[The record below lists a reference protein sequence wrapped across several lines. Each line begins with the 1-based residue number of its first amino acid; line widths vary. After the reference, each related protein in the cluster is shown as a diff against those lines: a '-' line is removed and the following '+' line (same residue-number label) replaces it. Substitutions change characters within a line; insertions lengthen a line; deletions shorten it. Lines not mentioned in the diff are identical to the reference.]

1 METCQRCL
9 AVGEDRRTIRMNC
22 FYNMNELGL
31 PFEQQVFFQTDHEK
45 LVKKEDPV
53 GLTINGTVLNLKAGT
68 VTTEE
73 PLTPQSFFAL
83 RVCKKCRG
91 DWLEAMKAWFWD
103 DKARLQARIN
113 ELEAEIRSIK
123 GEDSDVV

>member
-1 METCQRCL
+1 
-9 AVGEDRRTIRMNC
+9 MNC

-31 PFEQQVFFQTDHEK
+31 PFEKQIFFQTDHEK
-45 LVKKEDPV
+45 LVKKDDPV
-53 GLTINGTVLNLKAGT
+53 GITINGSVLNLKAGT

-73 PLTPQSFFAL
+73 PLTPHSFFAL

-103 DKARLQARIN
+103 DKVRLQARIN

-123 GEDSDVV
+123 GEDSDVL